1 VGVLVPQEA
10 KVDSDLFKHPSCA
23 QSWLPKRQRLIA
35 DGSPLDLQRRAGAG
49 ALDVLQVPVL
59 AL

>member
-1 VGVLVPQEA
+1 LIQTSSTS
-10 KVDSDLFKHPSCA
+10 KTRT
-23 QSWLPKRQRLIA
+23 QSSLPKRQRLIA

>member
-1 VGVLVPQEA
+1 
-10 KVDSDLFKHPSCA
+10 
-23 QSWLPKRQRLIA
+23 LIA
-35 DGSPLDLQRRAGAG
+35 DGSPLDLQRRAGAE